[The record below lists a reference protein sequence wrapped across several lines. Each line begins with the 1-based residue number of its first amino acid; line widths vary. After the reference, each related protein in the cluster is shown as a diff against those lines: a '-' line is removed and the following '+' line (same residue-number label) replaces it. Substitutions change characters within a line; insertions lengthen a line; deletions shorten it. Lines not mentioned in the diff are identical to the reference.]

1 MEMAKMKK
9 QLVIVGITLILMF
22 VGLSG
27 CTSDDEETRL
37 FGNMKLTS
45 SAFAQGN
52 PIPLEYTCDGDDISP
67 PLTFTDVPD
76 NTTSLALI
84 MDDPDAPTGT
94 WVHWIVWNIP
104 SSSTGFLKGE
114 VIIFPQGTNDNGEL
128 DYGGPCPPSGTHHYY
143 FKLYALDTMLN
154 LEVGATKN
162 QLEDAMIGH
171 IIEEAELMGTYIY

>member
-1 MEMAKMKK
+1 MKK

-171 IIEEAELMGTYIY
+171 IIEEAELMGTYSY